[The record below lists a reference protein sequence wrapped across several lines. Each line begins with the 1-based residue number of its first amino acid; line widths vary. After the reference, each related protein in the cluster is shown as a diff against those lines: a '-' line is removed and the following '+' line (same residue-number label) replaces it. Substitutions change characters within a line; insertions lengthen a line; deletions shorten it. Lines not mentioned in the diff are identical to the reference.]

1 MIIGLSELFT
11 WGTKLTAASLWLIE
25 DVCEIHIPDSGG
37 DFFSFTLFGLP
48 FFKLFESLLKFSF
61 VSIDSIVP
69 SQTMLRLVSLSIILY
84 GSGLGDKFL
93 NHFVS
98 LLNIM

>member
-1 MIIGLSELFT
+1 MIIGLSELFI
-11 WGTKLTAASLWLIE
+11 WGTKWTAASLWLIE

-37 DFFSFTLFGLP
+37 VFSFTLFSLP

-69 SQTMLRLVSLSIILY
+69 SQAMLCLVSLSIILY

-98 LLNIM
+98 FLNTM